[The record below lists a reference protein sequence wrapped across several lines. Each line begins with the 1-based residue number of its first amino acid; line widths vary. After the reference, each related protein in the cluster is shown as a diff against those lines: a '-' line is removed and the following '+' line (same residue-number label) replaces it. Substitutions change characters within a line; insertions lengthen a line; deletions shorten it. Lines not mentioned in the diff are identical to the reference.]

1 MLLTLWCKEGVGQ
14 TFDAYPGATK
24 VIHKYQKYDNLVC
37 DLTGEMDD
45 ILAELGY
52 TQPSDMDNNGGYI
65 RWSVI
70 NADGVNANN
79 LETNIYNS
87 YFPNKILLLYG
98 RSNQNWWASHISS
111 MNSNAYYWY
120 TGRETGESGISASTV
135 FVNYGSYFFNVS
147 LSLYGG
153 ETMQSTFPGYS
164 VSCYIANEPF
174 NTSTNAEPQIDI
186 QYVFHFNETG
196 ASPVDPFENTS
207 SISETKKQSE
217 NIYEALSPTSASI
230 TLNDATAPYYIR
242 WYFADASGKA
252 VANPGFNL
260 TNGSYTYTSQGNSI
274 YYGGTT
280 TDTNAELL
288 KMTVTPQNGK
298 SWSDLT
304 SYKLV
309 ALLSNEVGTTGT
321 DGTLTQEP
329 LIATKYEISFDYVT
343 FASAL
348 PSNQHTLD
356 IEVTEANA
364 QTATISL
371 SEQWKQIKSD
381 LGAETVSYM
390 KYYWLD
396 EKTGSLTGSVSFS
409 EHPLAGMHWL
419 KPVDTSFS
427 TDMLNFTA
435 SVTSG
440 VITDYKLV
448 ILLSD
453 EAAAYDENSTWVK
466 EPTLQSMYT
475 VGFYAPRTEFD
486 GSLVS
491 GGISE
496 KVEVTYEYGA
506 TKVQVG
512 DANDATDTYS
522 LVYDWGQNTNSIQ
535 SLFNYITQSGSG
547 WSTNVYYPNYRRA
560 YVRYKSSQ
568 ELLANQS
575 DWLTWTPYY
584 LNDDT
589 QFNYNALF
597 YNEKGE
603 FWTKSYAQYRQGDDG
618 NNWEWAWFNGAPS
631 KSLLAVT
638 VNLPEGTDLT
648 FEDIEVVVILAK
660 KDAEREIHSSD
671 VHTVELGPDGYE
683 VEYIYS
689 FKEGNAPFEN
699 VPEGI
704 TDYPGSKS
712 INWLTTQPMAISLA
726 DYCTADGGQPAITYV
741 RYLLTDKSGNEVPW
755 NNAGVT
761 LTAPDGHTFTAQ
773 GNSQYIY
780 QATATSDLLTVYLQ
794 ATTLANLQNYNLKA
808 YVSAQTADIA
818 TTQREPQIEA
828 VYTVSFDAVT
838 FENTVSATEYKT
850 IDIYEEQSYTTISV
864 DLGGTAPTYVRW
876 YWSWDGS
883 NNVPQ
888 TDWTFYNTTVTFSD
902 YNGTMYHYAGTTPNE
917 ELNKLTITP
926 PVGTDAKDLPLTN
939 LKLVALVSTK
949 TVDDGAQTT
958 AVDEQTVL
966 VKEPIIDKKYIISFA
981 SVPFEKSNSIYNATK
996 KEDVIYVTDE
1006 QKNGNVSVTVEL
1018 DENLPTILSMFYK
1031 NNATDLDAGFYLRWY
1046 IVDGSG
1052 NRVTDLTGWSLSSAN
1067 NGINY
1072 TVNNYGHY
1080 WYSALNT
1087 SIKVS
1092 ENQNLMNLVVKSPSG
1107 TDLTSY
1113 KAVCVMSANL
1123 NDATVIEG
1131 NLVSEPTWTLQ
1142 YTYSFASLTFEG
1154 STTGAQ
1160 SLSETIRLADDAMS
1174 SVTLSLPLSSV
1185 QDHMDNEAS
1194 SFYIRYYLTDKTG
1207 NRVDL
1212 PTGVTITPKDITLT
1226 SSDYGH
1232 YWYSSTG
1239 IGSITDLGVTVADGN
1254 GAVDLRNYNVVAVMS
1269 SNAPLQVETDGTV
1282 TYEPREME
1290 VVYTYELKKPV
1301 DNSFDGA
1308 CIGVTKKLIKT
1319 ITEGQTKITLTD
1331 LRDDWANNTDNIK
1344 SLFNNGNPLYRHVY
1358 VRNKKTGDILLN
1370 QSEWIIDWSGDYS
1383 EIQSS
1388 MVFVSDEFGSFWT
1401 RNYLDANNLGWA
1413 SFDSYVC
1420 KVSIT
1425 VPTGFS
1431 LIDHEVVMILS
1442 SKSEREYDYTSNPKT
1457 LTKGPEEH
1465 EVEYI
1470 FRFTDGVDRFSGSA
1484 ATDAIEKSFRRELE
1498 EDENG
1503 VYDKTAQLNLSD
1515 DMSDEYRAKLTEG
1528 GTVYLRWY
1536 VTDKNGN
1543 MLSPDASP
1551 VSLTLHESD
1560 KFHQTE
1566 YGYIWYS
1573 GYDGE
1578 GTFSTDLLSVTATA
1592 SASVNLYDYNVVC
1605 VMTTDVSDATMEDE
1619 EFTKESSW
1627 EARYTYVFTRA
1638 FAGKLADGAKTIYKT
1653 LVVSDGETSVNV
1665 PLSRRIG
1672 EIRSFF
1678 GMKSYDELNQNFHIR
1693 WVLLDNDDNEVYI
1706 QNKLTNS
1713 NYYENDYGIYWN
1725 TKANK
1730 NSASL
1735 ADYNLSALLDVT
1747 YTLSANT
1754 NWDDYKLVI
1763 YMTDDNEETDGVRTE
1778 TYTENN
1784 NNKVRLVHE
1793 PNHLELRY
1801 IIDFKTVSEVQSRF
1815 VHYKGYTNSD
1825 FTSVEGS
1832 TTTNNVVFNAQTGE
1846 YESVNKDIRQQTH
1859 EWTYEIYVEPGAKE
1873 FLKLPFVDG
1882 DGLEPQGYFRWY
1894 NWLTDMNSPYVEGRS
1909 STLKSCYG
1917 TDEINRGLF
1926 ATCLSSGASNTLVG
1940 VTFTA
1945 PSGNDWNEIII
1956 ACDVSKYVDGMD
1968 LSKTYWVHEPT
1979 ISYRYKYI
1987 IRPAR
1992 MIADAIKEGVNDPN
2006 DNLLENHGDVTIGIS
2021 DAKSATSL
2029 RLNLSN
2035 VGYYYY
2041 YPYDKSK
2048 EEVGKS
2054 PWGDSYVQ
2062 ATKIFWRVYDSSGRY
2077 YKDFDSYKE
2086 LFFVLSQDN
2095 INTVYNDKS
2104 APDVQSKQKEIEFN
2118 IGEKFYVIAYASNGD
2133 KTKTCPVARF
2143 NCQFSGNYP
2152 ILAEAL
2158 TTSLSYDMRTNKYL
2172 DEHYSRVGVISFDI
2186 EQGSTLLSPTN
2197 QIDNANPMP
2206 FKWNRSHYG
2215 YCYPELYN
2223 EQYGNA
2229 IGVWAG
2235 LGPLHGDYR
2244 LVKVA
2249 NVTSALDITSSYNEK
2264 WHQLSPLYD
2273 LTYEYSNHKE
2283 NGYFLYVD
2291 ASEESRPIANVAFEG
2306 EMCVGSTLVL
2316 SAMVADMT
2324 DKSIQPQLIFKLYGI
2339 KTDVNG
2345 NETERSLIHSF
2356 ATCHFPTVRASSRN
2370 VWYQVYAKV
2379 TLQQNSKV
2387 EQYQQFVVSI
2397 DNYCDG
2403 TLGADYA
2410 IDDIRIY
2417 TQNSKV
2423 EVKQDAVL
2431 CGNDKLSVKLMMKHE
2446 TLLAMM
2452 PSVNPSDYPMPVYYR
2467 FCEEDGTPVKG
2478 DDFYGAGLNEYG
2490 QVDFR
2495 YYFYDPSSSISEETA
2510 VGTEEKTEELAHHYQ
2525 KTADGARYF
2534 MLSKVVDFSSD
2545 PIEYQT
2551 YALEPGKKYYVSV
2564 AVPEVK
2570 TDENGKKYYVLDEHS
2585 WGAPTDVCS
2594 MYSNPFEPM
2603 MQSMK
2608 LLFGGTS
2615 IDRISVTCGTHETG
2629 VDFELTGALQIPD
2642 EETGQM
2648 VSIENPASC
2657 RFDWIVEE
2665 KTNEYVSVMTPAFK
2679 VAWNAFRY
2687 RKGETL
2693 DDTPIS
2699 GEIPESE
2706 VNETFTEE
2714 HRTLLNQVI
2723 SAKKLHLLANAKLK
2737 GYSYEVG
2744 KTYIITALPL
2754 DNIVKQTVNGV
2765 EKPYTVCPEPME
2777 VTVEARL
2784 DGPELDFGFEAVN
2797 YESIG
2802 MLYGAEGLRVG
2813 LDYLENMQEKQIP
2826 LHIPINSY
2834 KIGGLVQT
2842 DYDVFLD
2849 ELGMIVI
2856 DSNDPTWSGYLD
2868 GAHRIAY
2875 EKDEKHQ
2882 IDETTKSME
2891 VYFHPKFHIM
2901 DLTPGKIPS
2910 VSREGDDIKFHEGY
2924 WYMVKV
2930 KYVKEESELVNSYG
2944 NRCYGESYLTIKVVP
2959 KYMTWGEGLPNNSN
2973 WLNDANWRRSSKEE
2987 LYKVKVNTDGY
2998 PVYGDTNE
3006 SDEVLHQLSNKQ
3018 GFVPMK
3024 FTKVTI
3030 LSDMPSPYPF
3040 LNNLVPNVHT
3050 GIIDK
3055 QYMYNGDNSAPTE
3068 NIEYDMMVKI
3078 TPEICPYKV
3087 GTTDLVY
3094 ECEHFYGNI
3103 CEQIYFKPRAQLRYQ
3118 HYLDYEKAWVE
3129 MELSA
3134 NKWMMLT
3141 SPFEQLYAGDFY
3153 VPAVEE
3159 GGTYPYG
3166 RQETEAFQD
3175 INFGDKS
3182 GESALYSRNGFPI
3195 YQRSWDKTNSMVVTA
3210 EDDALRDDYD
3220 AFIDYEWTEQITSEA
3235 EDAEGNITTTTQTVM
3250 KDVDVVATQWSHVY
3264 NDMEKLY
3271 EPGRGFSVR
3280 LHHTDRQEVDGT
3292 DTDGNTIYK
3301 DKKALL
3307 RFPKADTQYHYYDH
3321 ADKEGHDVTVDKS
3334 KHHRLAADGVATGM
3348 VQITPIKNA
3357 NGDNPYYMV
3366 GNPYMA
3372 SVRMELFFNANP
3384 HLVKTYWVVSNG
3396 AALSATE
3403 ATGLGIIGPM
3413 QSFFVKTEDG
3423 QPVTNVLFS
3432 PAMTVSHLVSGA
3444 AEASETDDAETISF
3458 TTRAT
3463 ANVPMAQTRVVLSAE
3478 ADNGF
3483 VDEED
3488 VETLLDSNLEDVPM
3502 VYTVAGTQAAMV
3514 NRLNDVTLLPLGLFG
3529 AEGETVDVQVHG
3541 VDRFSQTLYFYDA
3554 STGKQTALEEGT
3566 ALSLEAN
3573 VHGRYF
3579 LTTRALEDDA
3589 VTDDTDWQVRA
3600 YSLQRGELIV
3610 AAMPQDYLRQ
3620 VRIYGVNGHQVVNDA
3635 AVQSHVATYALPS
3648 GIYVAEV
3655 VTERLSRPQVVK
3667 VVVR

>member
-14 TFDAYPGATK
+14 TFDYSNVQDIHVYPSSADEYNVSYTRLPAYSNNN
-24 VIHKYQKYDNLVC
+24 IISC
-37 DLTGEMDD
+37 
-45 ILAELGY
+45 LGDFS
-52 TQPSDMDNNGGYI
+52 TFYI
-65 RWSVI
+65 RWYA
-70 NADGVNANN
+70 ADDNFNVTSWVSLGFDAQYNIWPFTKLADNSYVFYYPGTDLYGDAANLGNGSSNDPLVKYLLNIHVTSSSGVLNTFSDVVVCEVSDEA
-79 LETNIYNS
+79 YNS
-87 YFPNKILLLYG
+87 
-98 RSNQNWWASHISS
+98 S
-111 MNSNAYYWY
+111 
-120 TGRETGESGISASTV
+120 
-135 FVNYGSYFFNVS
+135 
-147 LSLYGG
+147 
-153 ETMQSTFPGYS
+153 
-164 VSCYIANEPF
+164 
-174 NTSTNAEPQIDI
+174 
-186 QYVFHFNETG
+186 
-196 ASPVDPFENTS
+196 
-207 SISETKKQSE
+207 SE
-217 NIYEALSPTSASI
+217 NRVKIRVIYHFQEKKVEDNFSNVPSDISPIEKEVTLYEALSPTSASI
-230 TLNDATAPYYIR
+230 TLNDATAPSYIR
-242 WYFADASGKA
+242 LYFADASGNA

-280 TDTNAELL
+280 TDTDGGLL
-288 KMTVTPQNGK
+288 NMTVTPQNGK

-309 ALLSNEVGTTGT
+309 ALLSNAEGTVT

-348 PSNQHTLD
+348 PSNQRTLN
-356 IEVTEANA
+356 IEVTEADA

-371 SEQWKQIKSD
+371 SEQWEQIKSD

-419 KPVDTSFS
+419 KPADTSFS
-427 TDMLNFTA
+427 TDMLNFTV

-486 GSLVS
+486 GSLVN

-535 SLFNYITQSGSG
+535 SLFNYIIQSGSG

-618 NNWEWAWFNGAPS
+618 NNWEWAWFNGTPS

-712 INWLTTQPMAISLA
+712 INWLTTKPMAISLA

-780 QATATSDLLTVYLQ
+780 QATATSDLLTVNLQ

-850 IDIYEEQSYTTISV
+850 INIYDELTYANIPV
-864 DLGGTAPTYVRW
+864 DLGGEVPTYVRW

-883 NNVPQ
+883 NNVAQ
-888 TDWTFYNTTVTFSD
+888 TDWKFDNTDVTFSE
-902 YNGTMYHYAGTTPNE
+902 YNGTKYFYAGATPNAD
-917 ELNKLTITP
+917 LNQLTITP
-926 PVGTDAKDLPLTN
+926 PAGTAAKTLPSTN

-958 AVDEQTVL
+958 TVDEQTVL
-966 VKEPIIDKKYIISFA
+966 VKEPLIDKKYIISFA
-981 SVPFEKSNSIYNATK
+981 SVPFEKSNSIHNATK
-996 KEDVIYVTDE
+996 KEDIIYVTDE
-1006 QKNGNVSVTVEL
+1006 QKNGNASVSVEL
-1018 DENLPTILSMFYK
+1018 ADNLPTILSTFSK
-1031 NNATDLDAGFYLRWY
+1031 SNATDLDAGFYLRWH

-1067 NGINY
+1067 GGVTY
-1072 TVNNYGHY
+1072 TVNDYGHY

-1154 STTGAQ
+1154 NTTGAQ
-1160 SLSETIRLADDAMS
+1160 SLSETIRLEDDAMS

-1185 QDHMDNEAS
+1185 QDYMANEAS
-1194 SFYIRYYLTDKTG
+1194 SFYIRYYLTDKSG
-1207 NRVDL
+1207 NRIAL
-1212 PTGVTITPKDITLT
+1212 PDGVTITPTDNNITLT
-1226 SSDYGH
+1226 SNDYGH
-1232 YWYSSTG
+1232 YWCSSTG
-1239 IGSITDLGVTVADGN
+1239 IGSITDLKVTVADAN
-1254 GAVDLRNYNVVAVMS
+1254 ATVDLRNYNVVAVMS
-1269 SNAPLQVETDGTV
+1269 SKEPLEAIEGVV

-1308 CIGVTKKLIKT
+1308 CMGVTKKLIKT

-1331 LRDDWANNTDNIK
+1331 LRDDWANNIDNIK
-1344 SLFNNGNPLYRHVY
+1344 SLFSNGNPLYRRVY
-1358 VRNKKTGDILLN
+1358 VRNKKTGDILPN
-1370 QSEWIIDWSGDYS
+1370 QSEWIIDWSGDYN
-1383 EIQSS
+1383 ETQSS
-1388 MVFVSDEFGSFWT
+1388 MAFVSDEFGSFWT
-1401 RNYLDANNLGWA
+1401 RKYLDANNFGWA
-1413 SFDSYVC
+1413 NFDSYVC
-1420 KVSIT
+1420 KVSIN
-1425 VPTGFS
+1425 VPSGFS

-1442 SKSEREYDYTSNPKT
+1442 SKSEQEFDYTSTPKT
-1457 LTKGPEEH
+1457 ITKGPEEH

-1470 FRFTDGVDRFSGSA
+1470 FRFTDGVDRFSGTA
-1484 ATDAIEKSFRRELE
+1484 ATDAIDKSFRRELE

-1503 VYDKTAQLNLSD
+1503 VYDKTAQLKLSD
-1515 DMSDEYRAKLTEG
+1515 DMSAEYKAKLTEG
-1528 GTVYLRWY
+1528 ETVYLRWY
-1536 VTDKNGN
+1536 VTDKSGN
-1543 MLSPDASP
+1543 ILSPDASP
-1551 VSLTLHESD
+1551 VSLTLPESD
-1560 KFHQTE
+1560 KLHQTE

-1573 GYDGE
+1573 GYDGD
-1578 GTFSTDLLSVTATA
+1578 GTFSTDLLNVTATA

-1605 VMTTDVSDATMEDE
+1605 VMTTDVSDAIMEDK
-1619 EFTKESSW
+1619 EFIKESSW

-1653 LVVSDGETSVNV
+1653 LVVADDATSVNV

-1784 NNKVRLVHE
+1784 NNKVCLVHE

-1832 TTTNNVVFNAQTGE
+1832 TTTDNVVFDAQTGE

-1859 EWTYEIYVEPGAKE
+1859 EWTYEIYVEPGATKN
-1873 FLKLPFVDG
+1873 LILPILNG
-1882 DGLEPQGYFRWY
+1882 NSMEPQAYYRWY
-1894 NWLTDMNSPYVEGRS
+1894 DWNTDQYQANISGKS
-1909 STLKSCYG
+1909 GTLLAPIY
-1917 TDEINRGLF
+1917 TAENRGLF
-1926 ATCLSSGASNTLVG
+1926 GICLGLSISSTTGTAPTNDNVG
-1940 VTFTA
+1940 VVFTA
-1945 PSGNDWNEIII
+1945 PSAEWNEPIVI
-1956 ACDVSKYVDGMD
+1956 ACDISKYGDGMD
-1968 LSKTYWVHEPT
+1968 LSETYLVHEPT
-1979 ISYRYKYI
+1979 LSYRYKYI

-1992 MIADAIKEGVNDPN
+1992 MIADAIKEGVDDPN

-2021 DAKSATSL
+2021 GKGSTASL
-2029 RLNLSN
+2029 RLNLSSVDN
-2035 VGYYYY
+2035 YYF
-2041 YPYDKSK
+2041 YPYTLGLDEDGNRIESWSDQI
-2048 EEVGKS
+2048 E
-2054 PWGDSYVQ
+2054 Q
-2062 ATKIFWRVYDSSGRY
+2062 ATNVFWRVYDASELY
-2077 YKDFDSYKE
+2077 YRDMGSNVVSKNG
-2086 LFFVLSQDN
+2086 LFFTLSQDN
-2095 INTVYNDKS
+2095 INGTYNYKY
-2104 APDVQSKQKEIEFN
+2104 APNTYSKQKYMTFET
-2118 IGEKFYVIAYASNGD
+2118 GENFYVFAYASDGTNS
-2133 KTKTCPVARF
+2133 CPIARF
-2143 NCQFSGNYP
+2143 NCRFSENYP
-2152 ILAEAL
+2152 IAADEVVAKAE
-2158 TTSLSYDMRTNKYL
+2158 YRTRTINYL
-2172 DEHYSRVGVISFDI
+2172 DQHYSRVGLISFDV
-2186 EQGSTLLSPTN
+2186 EEGGTLSLPTFPL
-2197 QIDNANPMP
+2197 DNLNPMP

-2215 YCYPELYN
+2215 YCYPDLYP
-2223 EQYGNA
+2223 YLVGNA
-2229 IGVWAG
+2229 QRYYG
-2235 LGPLHGDYR
+2235 LSPIHGDYT
-2244 LVKVA
+2244 LIKSM
-2249 NVTSALDITSSYNEK
+2249 NLDDVSENGSGDGYLKYWWKGDKT
-2264 WHQLSPLYD
+2264 LRD
-2273 LTYEYSNHKE
+2273 LTYRYSAGAQ
-2283 NGYFLYVD
+2283 NGYFIYVD

-2324 DKSIQPQLIFKLYGI
+2324 SGSEKPQLIFKLYGI
-2339 KTDVNG
+2339 KTDVDG
-2345 NETERSLIHSF
+2345 NETERKLVHSF
-2356 ATCHFPTVRASSRN
+2356 ATCNFSTVGAN
-2370 VWYQVYAKV
+2370 THGTWYQVYAKV
-2379 TLQQNSKV
+2379 TLQNNSGAD
-2387 EQYQQFVVSI
+2387 QYKQFIVSI
-2397 DNYCDG
+2397 DNYCSNTD
-2403 TLGADYA
+2403 GADYA

-2423 EVKQDAVL
+2423 EVKQNSVL
-2431 CGNDKLSVKLMMKHE
+2431 CADEAEYTEADIMIKHE

-2452 PSVNPSDYPMPVYYR
+2452 PSVNASDYPLPVYYR
-2467 FCEEDGTPVKG
+2467 ICDENGNPLTGK
-2478 DDFYGAGLNEYG
+2478 DFYGAGMDKYG
-2490 QVDFR
+2490 EVDFR
-2495 YYFYDPSSSISEETA
+2495 YYFYDPQSSNADEKDMGTQTA
-2510 VGTEEKTEELAHHYQ
+2510 EWLAQHYQ
-2525 KTADGARYF
+2525 KDVNGNRYF
-2534 MLSKVVDFSSD
+2534 VLNEK
-2545 PIEYQT
+2545 EQT
-2551 YALEPGKKYYVSV
+2551 FKLEAGKKYYISL
-2564 AVPEVK
+2564 ALPTK
-2570 TDENGKKYYVLDEHS
+2570 TTDGKDYEPDEYTWGK
-2585 WGAPTDVCS
+2585 PTDVCS
-2594 MYSNPFEPM
+2594 MYSDPFQPLV
-2603 MQSMK
+2603 QSLK
-2608 LLFGGTS
+2608 LTVGTNGINRINVDCHKTKTDNNFAIAGILQVPDPVTGELVN
-2615 IDRISVTCGTHETG
+2615 IDDPKACH
-2629 VDFELTGALQIPD
+2629 
-2642 EETGQM
+2642 
-2648 VSIENPASC
+2648 
-2657 RFDWIVEE
+2657 FDWIVEVKGE
-2665 KTNEYVSVMTPAFK
+2665 ESEAEEIKDAL
-2679 VAWNAFRY
+2679 AAFRNQY
-2687 RKGETL
+2687 GKQS
-2693 DDTPIS
+2693 DDI
-2699 GEIPESE
+2699 
-2706 VNETFTEE
+2706 
-2714 HRTLLNQVI
+2714 
-2723 SAKKLHLLANAKLK
+2723 
-2737 GYSYEVG
+2737 
-2744 KTYIITALPL
+2744 TYYTALPTEAPGEDVTEGFTKAHYETL
-2754 DNIVKQTVNGV
+2754 QKAIADGRLYISASTDLVGPIYHVGNTYVITAIPLESKVTQSNGTT
-2765 EKPYTVCPEPME
+2765 YDVCPEPME

-2784 DGPELDFGFEAVN
+2784 NGPELNLGFEGIRYADA
-2797 YESIG
+2797 G
-2802 MLYGAEGLRVG
+2802 LTYGADGLRVG
-2813 LDYLENMQEKQIP
+2813 QKQLQDMQSGKP
-2826 LHIPINSY
+2826 LHLPINAY
-2834 KIGGLVQT
+2834 KQLEKNSETGVEEYVEYT
-2842 DYDVFLD
+2842 TYDLTLD
-2849 ELGMIVI
+2849 DFDVIVW
-2856 DSNDPTWSGYLD
+2856 DSNDPTWTPYLCKDIDLYNTD
-2868 GAHRIAY
+2868 GKPIYTLGKEAV
-2875 EKDEKHQ
+2875 KHITNENRSVELQ
-2882 IDETTKSME
+2882 LHQNYHKMMLTTKQVTDPE
-2891 VYFHPKFHIM
+2891 DGITQNEIYV
-2901 DLTPGKIPS
+2901 
-2910 VSREGDDIKFHEGY
+2910 VSEDNSGIEIKYHEGY
-2924 WYMVKV
+2924 WYKV
-2930 KYVKEESELVNSYG
+2930 KFRYSLTSDLVDPNLK

-2959 KYMTWGEGLPNNSN
+2959 EYATWGEGLPNNSN
-2973 WLNDANWRRSSKEE
+2973 WLNDDNWRRSSKAE
-2987 LYKVKVNTDGY
+2987 LYKTVVNSDNY
-2998 PVYGDTNE
+2998 PVY
-3006 SDEVLHQLSNKQ
+3006 DETTGLSNEK
-3018 GFVPMK
+3018 GYVPMS

-3030 LSDMPSPYPF
+3030 LNDMQTPYPY
-3040 LNNLVPNVHT
+3040 LSELKRNVHT
-3050 GIIDK
+3050 NLITEETLT
-3055 QYMYNGDNSAPTE
+3055 NGDLSAATV
-3068 NIEYDMMVKI
+3068 NIQYDMMVGAEP
-3078 TPEICPYKV
+3078 TTCPYNKEK
-3087 GTTDLVY
+3087 TNVY

-3159 GGTYPYG
+3159 GGAYPYG

-3271 EPGRGFSVR
+3271 EPGRGFSIR
-3280 LHHTDRQEVDGT
+3280 LHHTDRQEENGT
-3292 DTDGNTIYK
+3292 

-3307 RFPKADTQYHYYDH
+3307 RFPKADTQYRYYDH
-3321 ADKEGHDVTVDKS
+3321 ADKEGHDVTIDKN

-3348 VQITPIKNA
+3348 VQITPIENA

-3372 SVRMELFFNANP
+3372 SVKMELFFNANP

-3396 AALSATE
+3396 AALSGTE

-3458 TTRAT
+3458 TTRVT

-3488 VETLLDSNLEDVPM
+3488 VEILLDSNLEDVPM

-3514 NRLNDVTLLPLGLFG
+3514 NCLNDVTLLPLGLFG

-3554 STGKQTALEEGT
+3554 STRKQTALEEGT

-3589 VTDDTDWQVRA
+3589 VADDTDWQVRA

-3610 AAMPQDYLRQ
+3610 AAMPQDNLRQ

-3635 AVQSHVATYALPS
+3635 AAQSHVATYALPS

>member
-1 MLLTLWCKEGVGQ
+1 MLLCLCAKGAMGQWAQTYPEATQLVTLWNPE
-14 TFDAYPGATK
+14 TK
-24 VIHKYQKYDNLVC
+24 TTSVSIKSKLQEKFNRTDWS
-37 DLTGEMDD
+37 T
-45 ILAELGY
+45 
-52 TQPSDMDNNGGYI
+52 NGGNFYV
-65 RWSVI
+65 RWFVRKKGDSSNTSLTNWAIQTGNTEYSSINQDGYVI
-70 NADGVNANN
+70 W
-79 LETNIYNS
+79 T
-87 YFPNKILLLYG
+87 
-98 RSNQNWWASHISS
+98 
-111 MNSNAYYWY
+111 
-120 TGRETGESGISASTV
+120 ST
-135 FVNYGSYFFNVS
+135 FFNW
-147 LSLYGG
+147 
-153 ETMQSTFPGYS
+153 MQDFS
-164 VSCYIANEPF
+164 
-174 NTSTNAEPQIDI
+174 
-186 QYVFHFNETG
+186 
-196 ASPVDPFENTS
+196 
-207 SISETKKQSE
+207 
-217 NIYEALSPTSASI
+217 
-230 TLNDATAPYYIR
+230 
-242 WYFADASGKA
+242 FAC
-252 VANPGFNL
+252 N
-260 TNGSYTYTSQGNSI
+260 
-274 YYGGTT
+274 
-280 TDTNAELL
+280 
-288 KMTVTPQNGK
+288 
-298 SWSDLT
+298 
-304 SYKLV
+304 
-309 ALLSNEVGTTGT
+309 
-321 DGTLTQEP
+321 
-329 LIATKYEISFDYVT
+329 
-343 FASAL
+343 
-348 PSNQHTLD
+348 
-356 IEVTEANA
+356 
-364 QTATISL
+364 ATISCSDEL
-371 SEQWKQIKSD
+371 VDVSEIELCAIIKNNYNDLVIDWNSKQITSEGTIGAFYVFDFKTVNE
-381 LGAETVSYM
+381 LG
-390 KYYWLD
+390 
-396 EKTGSLTGSVSFS
+396 F
-409 EHPLAGMHWL
+409 
-419 KPVDTSFS
+419 
-427 TDMLNFTA
+427 
-435 SVTSG
+435 
-440 VITDYKLV
+440 
-448 ILLSD
+448 
-453 EAAAYDENSTWVK
+453 
-466 EPTLQSMYT
+466 T
-475 VGFYAPRTEFD
+475 VGDE
-486 GSLVS
+486 SNVVS
-491 GGISE
+491 
-496 KVEVTYEYGA
+496 
-506 TKVQVG
+506 
-512 DANDATDTYS
+512 
-522 LVYDWGQNTNSIQ
+522 NTI
-535 SLFNYITQSGSG
+535 I
-547 WSTNVYYPNYRRA
+547 
-560 YVRYKSSQ
+560 K
-568 ELLANQS
+568 LA
-575 DWLTWTPYY
+575 
-584 LNDDT
+584 
-589 QFNYNALF
+589 
-597 YNEKGE
+597 
-603 FWTKSYAQYRQGDDG
+603 
-618 NNWEWAWFNGAPS
+618 
-631 KSLLAVT
+631 
-638 VNLPEGTDLT
+638 
-648 FEDIEVVVILAK
+648 
-660 KDAEREIHSSD
+660 
-671 VHTVELGPDGYE
+671 
-683 VEYIYS
+683 
-689 FKEGNAPFEN
+689 
-699 VPEGI
+699 
-704 TDYPGSKS
+704 
-712 INWLTTQPMAISLA
+712 
-726 DYCTADGGQPAITYV
+726 
-741 RYLLTDKSGNEVPW
+741 SGNEESF
-755 NNAGVT
+755 T
-761 LTAPDGHTFTAQ
+761 LNLYDGDVA
-773 GNSQYIY
+773 I
-780 QATATSDLLTVYLQ
+780 
-794 ATTLANLQNYNLKA
+794 
-808 YVSAQTADIA
+808 ADIA
-818 TTQREPQIEA
+818 TA
-828 VYTVSFDAVT
+828 MNDVSYLSKFYTRWYLEDQSGNIVSDMSSLT
-838 FENTVSATEYKT
+838 CTEGY
-850 IDIYEEQSYTTISV
+850 DYTTQSFGLIWNSSTSTKSLKDQWGNTKDAPSILKANYLYNPENKYKV
-864 DLGGTAPTYVRW
+864 VCLMTNDLTGMETAGNYVIKEPAFKLK
-876 YWSWDGS
+876 YIFDFKTQAELESMDYIVSTS
-883 NNVPQ
+883 NPKYEYSETIEVNE
-888 TDWTFYNTTVTFSD
+888 TDNMVEIPLLILYNT
-902 YNGTMYHYAGTTPNE
+902 
-917 ELNKLTITP
+917 
-926 PVGTDAKDLPLTN
+926 
-939 LKLVALVSTK
+939 LK
-949 TVDDGAQTT
+949 G
-958 AVDEQTVL
+958 
-966 VKEPIIDKKYIISFA
+966 
-981 SVPFEKSNSIYNATK
+981 SVFGWG
-996 KEDVIYVTDE
+996 D
-1006 QKNGNVSVTVEL
+1006 
-1018 DENLPTILSMFYK
+1018 
-1031 NNATDLDAGFYLRWY
+1031 NNFYLRWY
-1046 IVDGSG
+1046 IVDAKG
-1052 NRVTDLTGWSLSSAN
+1052 NTIKEITDTETGNLTGLITGIHVDKGVDGVIWTSTSANSSYDENHLNINYTKGTEAFWSDFKVECVMTNDLTGMKQ
-1067 NGINY
+1067 I
-1072 TVNNYGHY
+1072 
-1080 WYSALNT
+1080 
-1087 SIKVS
+1087 
-1092 ENQNLMNLVVKSPSG
+1092 
-1107 TDLTSY
+1107 
-1113 KAVCVMSANL
+1113 
-1123 NDATVIEG
+1123 G
-1131 NLVSEPTWTLQ
+1131 NILLSEPTEIVARV
-1142 YTYSFASLTFEG
+1142 TYSFTDGVDHFLGTLKDGVNSEEYLEPLNSGT
-1154 STTGAQ
+1154 SSYT
-1160 SLSETIRLADDAMS
+1160 LSNAALNRLQTVFGDNTPKYLRWYLVDVDGNKLEES
-1174 SVTLSLPLSSV
+1174 SEWITYPTNYVAGQQLFHGFYWYGESYNKDLLDVTLSVPSDKNIFNYKLVCVASYDAVASENIKDGEVRTEPNWDVQYTIGFEELFRGDASSATEKEYVMKLRQSQFNKYDEFVIVCDKNENKVAIQDNTGQELYSIEETVWKELNDISFDDANTPFYIRWFLRDKLTKEETYIAGVLADCSENTFVDGRQKGLYWSNQLYESEEKANALKIKVVTGKTLDITAYELVVHISNLEIPDNYIDETNHVLMHEPDNIQLEYVVKFETTFLSTDSEYSIKNRYLLYNPETRKAIVDFYADEYANMVTFFGKTTEAFPSNYYLRWSIENENGNLLPLSESIFV
-1185 QDHMDNEAS
+1185 PSQNNNYVLSGSAYYRSSFWASSYTDFYNGSMKMTITLPDGLDYNKHKVLLILTDDLTGAEKIWNEYNNAVVALDNEPTDIKLKYVYHLVTAEDIAQMEFAPTTTASRTYNELVRIAS
-1194 SFYIRYYLTDKTG
+1194 SSEPAYTIPLYTLYTNTIQKEVFGGAVPANAYLRWYIADAKGNPIEELTTTETG
-1207 NRVDL
+1207 GL
-1212 PTGVTITPKDITLT
+1212 A
-1226 SSDYGH
+1226 
-1232 YWYSSTG
+1232 STG
-1239 IGSITDLGVTVADGN
+1239 QFAHTSIGADGLIWMSKSATYEYDVNHLNIKYTKGTDAYWGQYKVICLITDELEGMQYVNGTYLADP
-1254 GAVDLRNYNVVAVMS
+1254 A
-1269 SNAPLQVETDGTV
+1269 T
-1282 TYEPREME
+1282 
-1290 VVYTYELKKPV
+1290 
-1301 DNSFDGA
+1301 
-1308 CIGVTKKLIKT
+1308 IKAKV
-1319 ITEGQTKITLTD
+1319 I
-1331 LRDDWANNTDNIK
+1331 
-1344 SLFNNGNPLYRHVY
+1344 
-1358 VRNKKTGDILLN
+1358 
-1370 QSEWIIDWSGDYS
+1370 YS
-1383 EIQSS
+1383 
-1388 MVFVSDEFGSFWT
+1388 
-1401 RNYLDANNLGWA
+1401 
-1413 SFDSYVC
+1413 
-1420 KVSIT
+1420 
-1425 VPTGFS
+1425 
-1431 LIDHEVVMILS
+1431 
-1442 SKSEREYDYTSNPKT
+1442 
-1457 LTKGPEEH
+1457 
-1465 EVEYI
+1465 
-1470 FRFTDGVDRFSGSA
+1470 FTDGVDRFSGTA
-1484 ATDAIEKSFRRELE
+1484 ATDAIDKSFRRELE

-1503 VYDKTAQLNLSD
+1503 AYGKTEQLNLSN
-1515 DMSDEYRAKLTEG
+1515 DMSAEYKEKLTEA
-1528 GTVYLRWY
+1528 GTAYLRWY

-1551 VSLTLHESD
+1551 VSLTLPESD
-1560 KFHQTE
+1560 KLHQTE

-1653 LVVSDGETSVNV
+1653 LVVSDGATSVNV

-1859 EWTYEIYVEPGAKE
+1859 EWTYEIYVKPGAKE
-1873 FLKLPFVDG
+1873 ILKLPFVDG

-2133 KTKTCPVARF
+2133 KTETCPVARF

-2324 DKSIQPQLIFKLYGI
+2324 DKDIQPQLIFKLYGI

-2345 NETERSLIHSF
+2345 NEVERSLIHSF

-2452 PSVNPSDYPMPVYYR
+2452 PFVNPSDDPMPVYYR

-2545 PIEYQT
+2545 PIKYQT

-2687 RKGETL
+2687 RNGETL
-2693 DDTPIS
+2693 DYTPIS
-2699 GEIPESE
+2699 GEIQESE

-2765 EKPYTVCPEPME
+2765 EKSYTVCPEPME

-2813 LDYLENMQEKQIP
+2813 LDYLENMQEEQIP

-2834 KIGGLVQT
+2834 KIGGTVQQ

-2901 DLTPGKIPS
+2901 DLTPEKTPS
-2910 VSREGDDIKFHEGY
+2910 VSRVGDDIKFHEGY

-2930 KYVKEESELVNSYG
+2930 KYVKEKSELENLYG

-3159 GGTYPYG
+3159 GGAYPYG

-3195 YQRSWDKTNSMVVTA
+3195 YQRSWDKTNSRVVTA

-3235 EDAEGNITTTTQTVM
+3235 EDAEGNTTTTTQTVM

-3271 EPGRGFSVR
+3271 EPGRGFSIR
-3280 LHHTDRQEVDGT
+3280 LHHTDRQEENGT
-3292 DTDGNTIYK
+3292 

-3307 RFPKADTQYHYYDH
+3307 RFPKADTEYHYYDH
-3321 ADKEGHDVTVDKS
+3321 ADEEGHDVTVDKS

-3348 VQITPIKNA
+3348 VQITPIENA

-3444 AEASETDDAETISF
+3444 AEASETDGAETISF

-3502 VYTVAGTQAAMV
+3502 VYTVAGTQAVMV

-3610 AAMPQDYLRQ
+3610 AAMPQDNLRQ

-3635 AVQSHVATYALPS
+3635 AAQSHVATYALPS

>member
-1 MLLTLWCKEGVGQ
+1 MK
-14 TFDAYPGATK
+14 
-24 VIHKYQKYDNLVC
+24 LVF
-37 DLTGEMDD
+37 
-45 ILAELGY
+45 A
-52 TQPSDMDNNGGYI
+52 Q
-65 RWSVI
+65 
-70 NADGVNANN
+70 
-79 LETNIYNS
+79 
-87 YFPNKILLLYG
+87 F
-98 RSNQNWWASHISS
+98 Q
-111 MNSNAYYWY
+111 
-120 TGRETGESGISASTV
+120 
-135 FVNYGSYFFNVS
+135 S
-147 LSLYGG
+147 LV
-153 ETMQSTFPGYS
+153 ETFPGYS

-174 NTSTNAEPQIDI
+174 NTSANTEPQIDI

-207 SISETKKQSE
+207 SISEIKEQSE

-230 TLNDATAPYYIR
+230 TLNGATAPSYIR

-260 TNGSYTYTSQGNSI
+260 TNGNYTYTSQGNSI

-280 TDTNAELL
+280 ADTNDDLL
-288 KMTVTPQNGK
+288 NMTVTPQNGK

-304 SYKLV
+304 PYKLV

-348 PSNQHTLD
+348 PSNQRTLN
-356 IEVTEANA
+356 IEVTEADA

-371 SEQWKQIKSD
+371 SEKWEEIKGD

-419 KPVDTSFS
+419 KPADTSFS

-761 LTAPDGHTFTAQ
+761 LTAPDGHSFTAQ

-780 QATATSDLLTVYLQ
+780 QATATSNFLTVNLQ

-850 IDIYEEQSYTTISV
+850 IDIYEEQSYTTIPI

-876 YWSWDGS
+876 YWSSDGS
-883 NNVPQ
+883 NNVAQ
-888 TDWTFYNTTVTFSD
+888 TDWTFNNTAVAYSE

-926 PVGTDAKDLPLTN
+926 PVGTDAKTLPSMG
-939 LKLVALVSTK
+939 LKLIALVSTK
-949 TVDDGAQTT
+949 TENDGAQT
-958 AVDEQTVL
+958 ENGEL
-966 VKEPIIDKKYIISFA
+966 IKEPLIDTKYIISF
-981 SVPFEKSNSIYNATK
+981 E
-996 KEDVIYVTDE
+996 
-1006 QKNGNVSVTVEL
+1006 TV
-1018 DENLPTILSMFYK
+1018 
-1031 NNATDLDAGFYLRWY
+1031 G
-1046 IVDGSG
+1046 
-1052 NRVTDLTGWSLSSAN
+1052 
-1067 NGINY
+1067 
-1072 TVNNYGHY
+1072 
-1080 WYSALNT
+1080 
-1087 SIKVS
+1087 
-1092 ENQNLMNLVVKSPSG
+1092 
-1107 TDLTSY
+1107 
-1113 KAVCVMSANL
+1113 
-1123 NDATVIEG
+1123 
-1131 NLVSEPTWTLQ
+1131 
-1142 YTYSFASLTFEG
+1142 FEG
-1154 STTGAQ
+1154 SVANAQ
-1160 SLSETIRLADDAMS
+1160 FRGETIPLEDDAMS

-1185 QDHMDNEAS
+1185 QGYMANEAS
-1194 SFYIRYYLTDKTG
+1194 SFYIRYYLTDKSG
-1207 NRVDL
+1207 NRVAL
-1212 PTGVTITPKDITLT
+1212 PVGVTITPTDNNITLT
-1226 SSDYGH
+1226 SNDYGH
-1232 YWYSSTG
+1232 YWYSSTD
-1239 IGSITDLGVTVADGN
+1239 IGSITDLGVTVADTKGT
-1254 GAVDLRNYNVVAVMS
+1254 VDLRAYNVVAVMS
-1269 SNAPLQVETDGTV
+1269 SNEPLEALEGVV

-1290 VVYTYELKKPV
+1290 VVYTYNIISATKDPFLTTDTQYEVRHRYILYDLTTRKATV
-1301 DNSFDGA
+1301 DFYTDEFS
-1308 CIGVTKKLIKT
+1308 GVCSYFNKT
-1319 ITEGQTKITLTD
+1319 INDFLGNYYLRWALEDDASNLMEIDNTVIVPSNSGTYANTATTLYRCSYWAQHQYQANQGQLKMTLTLPDGLSYDDYNLSILLTDD
-1331 LRDDWANNTDNIK
+1331 LTGTNKVIDEWGNVQQRLDNEPTDIKLKYVYHLVTAEDIAQMEFAPTTTASKTYNELVRIASSSETAYTIPLYTLYTNTIQKEIFGGSAPANAYLRWYIADAKGNPIEELTTTETGSLASTGQFAHTSIGADGLIWMSKSATYEYDVNHLNIK
-1344 SLFNNGNPLYRHVY
+1344 Y
-1358 VRNKKTGDILLN
+1358 
-1370 QSEWIIDWSGDYS
+1370 
-1383 EIQSS
+1383 
-1388 MVFVSDEFGSFWT
+1388 
-1401 RNYLDANNLGWA
+1401 
-1413 SFDSYVC
+1413 
-1420 KVSIT
+1420 
-1425 VPTGFS
+1425 
-1431 LIDHEVVMILS
+1431 
-1442 SKSEREYDYTSNPKT
+1442 
-1457 LTKGPEEH
+1457 TKGTDAYWGQYKVICLITDELEGMQYVNGTYLADPATIKAK
-1465 EVEYI
+1465 VIYS
-1470 FRFTDGVDRFSGSA
+1470 FTDGVDRFSGSA
-1484 ATDAIEKSFRRELE
+1484 ATDAIDKSFRRELE

-1560 KFHQTE
+1560 KLHQTE

-1638 FAGKLADGAKTIYKT
+1638 FAGELADDAKTIYKT
-1653 LVVSDGETSVNV
+1653 LVVADDATSVNV
-1665 PLSRRIG
+1665 PLSNRLG
-1672 EIRSFF
+1672 EIVSFF
-1678 GMKSYDELNQNFHIR
+1678 ERKITDLNTNFHIR
-1693 WVLLDNDDNEVYI
+1693 WALLDNEGSEVYT
-1706 QNKLTNS
+1706 QGQLTNN

-1730 NSASL
+1730 NGKEFPSYGLPDWFDA
-1735 ADYNLSALLDVT
+1735 T
-1747 YTLSANT
+1747 YTLLDGAA
-1754 NWDDYKLVI
+1754 WDDYKLVV
-1763 YMTDDNEETDGVRTE
+1763 YMTDDNEEADGVRTE
-1778 TYTENN
+1778 TYTEKY

-1793 PNHLELRY
+1793 PNHLKLRY
-1801 IIDFKTVSEVQSRF
+1801 IIDFQTESEVQSRF

-1859 EWTYEIYVEPGAKE
+1859 EWTYEIYVDLGSNVP
-1873 FLKLPFVDG
+1873 LDLPIQDG
-1882 DGLEPQGYFRWY
+1882 NNMEPQAYYRWY
-1894 NWLTDMNSPYVEGRS
+1894 DWNTDCAYASVGK
-1909 STLKSCYG
+1909 TCLKGGSIIQNVING
-1917 TDEINRGLF
+1917 GETNRGLF
-1926 ATCLSSGASNTLVG
+1926 GSCSSEQMPSQSVVGAT
-1940 VTFTA
+1940 FYA
-1945 PSGNDWNEIII
+1945 PSESWDEIVI
-1956 ACDVSKYVDGMD
+1956 ACDVSKYADGMD
-1968 LSKTYWVHEPT
+1968 LSGMYLLHEPT
-1979 ISYRYKYI
+1979 LSYRYKYI
-1987 IRPAR
+1987 IRPASK
-1992 MIADAIKEGVNDPN
+1992 IAQTIEEKISAGSF
-2006 DNLLENHGDVTIGIS
+2006 LEDHGNITIGTYNNSS
-2021 DAKSATSL
+2021 DATL
-2029 RLNLSN
+2029 RLNLDVSN
-2035 VGYYYY
+2035 YWFYHKGSESSTSTLCQA
-2041 YPYDKSK
+2041 KS
-2048 EEVGKS
+2048 
-2054 PWGDSYVQ
+2054 VQ
-2062 ATKIFWRVYDSSGRY
+2062 WRVYDASGLYCAQLQAGGKSNNPR
-2077 YKDFDSYKE
+2077 FCTISLAE
-2086 LFFVLSQDN
+2086 LNALYFVETENFGNSAQGKQLHFYPGEM
-2095 INTVYNDKS
+2095 VY
-2104 APDVQSKQKEIEFN
+2104 V
-2118 IGEKFYVIAYASNGD
+2118 YAYADDGD
-2133 KTKTCPVARF
+2133 NLAPIARF
-2143 NCQFSGNYP
+2143 NCRFLDNSYP
-2152 ILAEAL
+2152 IGVDELPYYRTIDYLENNYTRVAL
-2158 TTSLSYDMRTNKYL
+2158 
-2172 DEHYSRVGVISFDI
+2172 ISFDI
-2186 EQGSTLLSPTN
+2186 EAGSTLGHPDYPLRN
-2197 QIDNANPMP
+2197 MNPMP

-2215 YCYPELYN
+2215 YCYPALYSDLIGAAKQN
-2223 EQYGNA
+2223 YG
-2229 IGVWAG
+2229 
-2235 LGPLHGDYR
+2235 LSPLHGDYT
-2244 LVKVA
+2244 LVKSINLDDVSE
-2249 NVTSALDITSSYNEK
+2249 TGSADGYVKYWWRNEK
-2264 WHQLSPLYD
+2264 ILRD
-2273 LTYEYSNHKE
+2273 LTYRYTNE
-2283 NGYFLYVD
+2283 NQSGYFLYVD
-2291 ASEESRPIANVAFEG
+2291 ASDESRPIANVEFEG
-2306 EMCVGSTLVL
+2306 EMCVGSTLIL

-2324 DKSIQPQLIFKLYGI
+2324 KDNLEKPQLIFKLYGLDLDI
-2339 KTDVNG
+2339 NG
-2345 NETERSLIHSF
+2345 NEIGRKLIHSF
-2356 ATCHFPTVRASSRN
+2356 ASCDFETVNATEAIK
-2370 VWYQVYAKV
+2370 WYQVYGQV
-2379 TLQQNSKV
+2379 TLRQNSGV
-2387 EQYQQFVVSI
+2387 ENYQHFLVSI
-2397 DNYCDG
+2397 DNYCAS

-2534 MLSKVVDFSSD
+2534 MLSKVEDFSSD
-2545 PIEYQT
+2545 PIKYQT

-2570 TDENGKKYYVLDEHS
+2570 TDEKGNKYYVVDEHS

-2603 MQSMK
+2603 MQNLK
-2608 LLFGGTS
+2608 LLFGGVA
-2615 IDRISVTCGTHETG
+2615 IDRISVTCGQKETD
-2629 VDFELTGALQIPD
+2629 VNFELTGALQIPD

-2665 KTNEYVSVMTPAFK
+2665 KTNEYTSVMTPEFK
-2679 VAWNAFRY
+2679 AAWDAFRY
-2687 RKGETL
+2687 RKGETV
-2693 DDTPIS
+2693 DDTPMS
-2699 GEIPESE
+2699 DEIPASE

-2714 HRTLLNQVI
+2714 HRTLLNELI
-2723 SAKKLHLLANAKLK
+2723 AAKKLHLLANATLK

-2754 DNIVKQTVNGV
+2754 DDVVKQTVNGV
-2765 EKPYTVCPEPME
+2765 EKSYTVCPEPME

-2797 YESIG
+2797 YESVG

-2813 LDYLENMQEKQIP
+2813 LDYLEHMQTGKIP

-2834 KIGGLVQT
+2834 KIGGTVQT

-2849 ELGMIVI
+2849 ETGMIVV
-2856 DSNDPTWSGYLD
+2856 DSNDPSWSEYLD
-2868 GAHRIAY
+2868 GTHRIAY

-2882 IDETTKSME
+2882 IDEATKSME
-2891 VYFHPKFHIM
+2891 VYFHPKFQIM
-2901 DLTPGKIPS
+2901 DLAPENKPT
-2910 VSREGDDIKFHEGY
+2910 VSSEGEDIKFHEGY

-2944 NRCYGESYLTIKVVP
+2944 NRCYGESLLTIKVVP

-2987 LYKVKVNTDGY
+2987 LYKVKVNTDNY

-3040 LNNLVPNVHT
+3040 LSNLVPNVHT

-3055 QYMYNGDNSAPTE
+3055 QYMYNGDNSAPTAD
-3068 NIEYDMMVKI
+3068 IEYDMMVK
-3078 TPEICPYKV
+3078 TAPETCPYKV

-3103 CEQIYFKPRAQLRYQ
+3103 CDEIYFKPRAQLRYQ
-3118 HYLDYEKAWVE
+3118 HYLDYKKAWVE

-3134 NKWMMLT
+3134 NRWMMLT
-3141 SPFEQLYAGDFY
+3141 SPFMQMYAGDFY

-3159 GGTYPYG
+3159 GGAYPYG

-3175 INFGDKS
+3175 IMFKNKS
-3182 GESALYSRNGFPI
+3182 QEGGIYSRNGYPI
-3195 YQRSWDKTNSMVVTA
+3195 YQRSWDKTNSMVVTS
-3210 EDDALRDDYD
+3210 ENDALRNDYD
-3220 AFIDYEWTEQITSEA
+3220 AFIDYEWAEQITSEA
-3235 EDAEGNITTTTQTVM
+3235 VGEDGNSTTTTQTVV
-3250 KDVDVVATQWSHVY
+3250 KDVNVVATQWSHVY
-3264 NDMEKLY
+3264 NDMTKLY

-3280 LHHTDRQEVDGT
+3280 LHHTDQQEEEGT
-3292 DTDGNTIYK
+3292 DENVNTIYK

-3307 RFPKADTQYHYYDH
+3307 RFPKADTEYTYYDH
-3321 ADKEGHDVTVDKS
+3321 ADAEGHQVSVDKS
-3334 KHHRLAADGVATGM
+3334 NHHRLAADGVATGM
-3348 VQITPIKNA
+3348 VQITPVANA
-3357 NGDNPYYMV
+3357 NADNPYYMV

-3372 SVRMELFFNANP
+3372 SVRMELFFNTNP

-3579 LTTRALEDDA
+3579 LTTRALEDDV
-3589 VTDDTDWQVRA
+3589 VTDDADWQVRA

-3610 AAMPQDYLRQ
+3610 AAMPQDNLRQ

-3635 AVQSHVATYALPS
+3635 AAQSHVATYALPS

-3655 VTERLSRPQVVK
+3655 VTERISRPQVVK

>member
-1 MLLTLWCKEGVGQ
+1 MLLCLCAKGAMGQWAQTYPEATQLVTLWNPETKT
-14 TFDAYPGATK
+14 TFVSIKSKLQEKFNRTDWST
-24 VIHKYQKYDNLVC
+24 
-37 DLTGEMDD
+37 
-45 ILAELGY
+45 
-52 TQPSDMDNNGGYI
+52 NGGTFYVRWFI
-65 RWSVI
+65 RTKGDSSNTPLTNWTVQTGNTDCPSINQDNYVI
-70 NADGVNANN
+70 W
-79 LETNIYNS
+79 TS
-87 YFPNKILLLYG
+87 SF
-98 RSNQNWWASHISS
+98 SH
-111 MNSNAYYWY
+111 
-120 TGRETGESGISASTV
+120 
-135 FVNYGSYFFNVS
+135 
-147 LSLYGG
+147 
-153 ETMQSTFPGYS
+153 
-164 VSCYIANEPF
+164 YIA
-174 NTSTNAEPQIDI
+174 D
-186 QYVFHFNETG
+186 
-196 ASPVDPFENTS
+196 
-207 SISETKKQSE
+207 
-217 NIYEALSPTSASI
+217 LS
-230 TLNDATAPYYIR
+230 
-242 WYFADASGKA
+242 FAC
-252 VANPGFNL
+252 N
-260 TNGSYTYTSQGNSI
+260 
-274 YYGGTT
+274 
-280 TDTNAELL
+280 
-288 KMTVTPQNGK
+288 
-298 SWSDLT
+298 
-304 SYKLV
+304 
-309 ALLSNEVGTTGT
+309 
-321 DGTLTQEP
+321 
-329 LIATKYEISFDYVT
+329 
-343 FASAL
+343 
-348 PSNQHTLD
+348 
-356 IEVTEANA
+356 
-364 QTATISL
+364 ATISCSDESVDVNNVEL
-371 SEQWKQIKSD
+371 CAIIKNGYNDLETDWNQKQIKSEGTIGAFYVFDFKTVDELGFTAGDESNVVSNTIIKLASGNEESFTLNLYDGDVAIADIVTAMNDIRNLSKFYTRWYLEDQSGNIVSDMSSLTCTEGYDYTTQSFGLIWNSSTSTKSLKDQWGNTKDAPSILKANYTYNPENRYKVVCLMTND
-381 LGAETVSYM
+381 LTGMETVGNY
-390 KYYWLD
+390 
-396 EKTGSLTGSVSFS
+396 V
-409 EHPLAGMHWL
+409 
-419 KPVDTSFS
+419 
-427 TDMLNFTA
+427 
-435 SVTSG
+435 
-440 VITDYKLV
+440 
-448 ILLSD
+448 
-453 EAAAYDENSTWVK
+453 VK
-466 EPTLQSMYT
+466 EPAFKLKYIFDFKT
-475 VGFYAPRTEFD
+475 VD
-486 GSLVS
+486 
-491 GGISE
+491 
-496 KVEVTYEYGA
+496 
-506 TKVQVG
+506 
-512 DANDATDTYS
+512 
-522 LVYDWGQNTNSIQ
+522 
-535 SLFNYITQSGSG
+535 
-547 WSTNVYYPNYRRA
+547 
-560 YVRYKSSQ
+560 
-568 ELLANQS
+568 
-575 DWLTWTPYY
+575 
-584 LNDDT
+584 
-589 QFNYNALF
+589 
-597 YNEKGE
+597 
-603 FWTKSYAQYRQGDDG
+603 
-618 NNWEWAWFNGAPS
+618 
-631 KSLLAVT
+631 
-638 VNLPEGTDLT
+638 
-648 FEDIEVVVILAK
+648 
-660 KDAEREIHSSD
+660 
-671 VHTVELGPDGYE
+671 ELGFTAGDE
-683 VEYIYS
+683 S
-689 FKEGNAPFEN
+689 N
-699 VPEGI
+699 VVSNTI
-704 TDYPGSKS
+704 IK
-712 INWLTTQPMAISLA
+712 LA
-726 DYCTADGGQPAITYV
+726 
-741 RYLLTDKSGNEVPW
+741 SGNEESFTLNLYDGDVAIADIVTAMNDIRNLSKFYTRWYLEDQSGNIVSDMSSLTCTEGYDYTTQSFGLIW
-755 NNAGVT
+755 NSSTSTKSLKDQWGNT
-761 LTAPDGHTFTAQ
+761 KDAP
-773 GNSQYIY
+773 SI
-780 QATATSDLLTVYLQ
+780 
-794 ATTLANLQNYNLKA
+794 LKA
-808 YVSAQTADIA
+808 NYTYNPENRYKVVCLMTNDLTGMETAGNYVIKEPAFKLKYIFDFK
-818 TTQREPQIEA
+818 TQAELESMDYIVSTSNPKYEYSETIE
-828 VYTVSFDAVT
+828 VN
-838 FENTVSATEYKT
+838 E
-850 IDIYEEQSYTTISV
+850 
-864 DLGGTAPTYVRW
+864 
-876 YWSWDGS
+876 
-883 NNVPQ
+883 
-888 TDWTFYNTTVTFSD
+888 TDNMVEIPLLILYNT
-902 YNGTMYHYAGTTPNE
+902 
-917 ELNKLTITP
+917 
-926 PVGTDAKDLPLTN
+926 
-939 LKLVALVSTK
+939 LK
-949 TVDDGAQTT
+949 G
-958 AVDEQTVL
+958 
-966 VKEPIIDKKYIISFA
+966 
-981 SVPFEKSNSIYNATK
+981 SVFGWG
-996 KEDVIYVTDE
+996 D
-1006 QKNGNVSVTVEL
+1006 
-1018 DENLPTILSMFYK
+1018 
-1031 NNATDLDAGFYLRWY
+1031 NNFYLRWY
-1046 IVDGSG
+1046 IVDAKG
-1052 NRVTDLTGWSLSSAN
+1052 NTIKEITDTETGNLTGLITGIHVDKGVDGLIWTSTSANSSYDKNHLNINYTKGTEAFWSDFKVECVMTNDLTGMKQ
-1067 NGINY
+1067 I
-1072 TVNNYGHY
+1072 
-1080 WYSALNT
+1080 
-1087 SIKVS
+1087 
-1092 ENQNLMNLVVKSPSG
+1092 
-1107 TDLTSY
+1107 
-1113 KAVCVMSANL
+1113 
-1123 NDATVIEG
+1123 G
-1131 NLVSEPTWTLQ
+1131 NILLSEPTEIVARV
-1142 YTYSFASLTFEG
+1142 TYSFTDGVDHFLGTLKDGVNSEEYLEPLNSGT
-1154 STTGAQ
+1154 SSYT
-1160 SLSETIRLADDAMS
+1160 LSNAALNRLQTVFGDNTPKYLRWYLVDVDGNKLEES
-1174 SVTLSLPLSSV
+1174 SEWITYPTNYVAGQQLFHGFYWYGESYNKDLLDVTLSVPSDKNIFNYKLVCVASYDAVASENIKDGEVRTEPNWDVQYTIGFEELFRGDASSATEKEYVMKLRQSQFNKYDEFVIVYDKNDNKVAIQDNTGQELYSIEETVWKELNDISFDDANTPFYIRWFLRDKLTKEETYIAGVLADCSENTFVDGRQKGLYWSNQLYESEEKANALKIKVVTGKTLDITAYELVAHISNLEIPDNYIDETNHVLMHEPDNIQLEYVVKFETTFLSTDSEYSIKNRYLLYNPETRKAIVDFYADEYANMVIFFGKTTETFPSNYYLRWSIENENGNLLPLSESIFV
-1185 QDHMDNEAS
+1185 PSQNNNYVLSGSAYYRSSFWASSYTDFYNGSMKMTITLPDGLDYNKHKVSLILTDDLTGAEKIWNEYNNAVVALDNEPTDIKLKYVYHLVTAEDIAQMEFAPTTTASKTYNELVRIAS
-1194 SFYIRYYLTDKTG
+1194 SSETAYTIPLYTLYTNTIQKEIFGGSAPANAYLRWYIADAKGNPIEELTTTETG
-1207 NRVDL
+1207 SL
-1212 PTGVTITPKDITLT
+1212 A
-1226 SSDYGH
+1226 
-1232 YWYSSTG
+1232 STG
-1239 IGSITDLGVTVADGN
+1239 QFAHTSIGADGLIWMSKSATYEYDVNHLNIKYTKGTDAYWGQYKVICLITDELEGMQYVNGTYLADP
-1254 GAVDLRNYNVVAVMS
+1254 A
-1269 SNAPLQVETDGTV
+1269 T
-1282 TYEPREME
+1282 
-1290 VVYTYELKKPV
+1290 
-1301 DNSFDGA
+1301 
-1308 CIGVTKKLIKT
+1308 IKAKV
-1319 ITEGQTKITLTD
+1319 I
-1331 LRDDWANNTDNIK
+1331 
-1344 SLFNNGNPLYRHVY
+1344 
-1358 VRNKKTGDILLN
+1358 
-1370 QSEWIIDWSGDYS
+1370 YS
-1383 EIQSS
+1383 
-1388 MVFVSDEFGSFWT
+1388 
-1401 RNYLDANNLGWA
+1401 
-1413 SFDSYVC
+1413 
-1420 KVSIT
+1420 
-1425 VPTGFS
+1425 
-1431 LIDHEVVMILS
+1431 
-1442 SKSEREYDYTSNPKT
+1442 
-1457 LTKGPEEH
+1457 
-1465 EVEYI
+1465 
-1470 FRFTDGVDRFSGSA
+1470 FTDGVDRFSGSA
-1484 ATDAIEKSFRRELE
+1484 ATDAIDKSFRRELE

-1578 GTFSTDLLSVTATA
+1578 GTFSTDLLNVTATA

-1653 LVVSDGETSVNV
+1653 LVVSDAATSVNV
-1665 PLSRRIG
+1665 PLSRRID
-1672 EIRSFF
+1672 EIRSYF
-1678 GMKSYDELNQNFHIR
+1678 GMKSYDELNSHFHIR
-1693 WVLLDNDDNEVYI
+1693 WALLDNDGNEVYN
-1706 QNKLTNS
+1706 QGQLVNKNS
-1713 NYYENDYGIYWN
+1713 DNNNYYYENDYGIYWN

-1730 NSASL
+1730 NGFVMYS
-1735 ADYNLSALLDVT
+1735 YNVSKLLDVT
-1747 YTLSANT
+1747 YTLLANT
-1754 NWDDYKLVI
+1754 AWQDYKVVV
-1763 YMTDDNEETDGVRTE
+1763 YMTDDNEEANGVRIE
-1778 TYTENN
+1778 TGSDG
-1784 NNKVRLVHE
+1784 KSRLVHE

-1801 IIDFKTVSEVQSRF
+1801 IIDFQTVSEVQSRF

-1859 EWTYEIYVEPGAKE
+1859 EWTYEIYVKPGGNVA
-1873 FLKLPFVDG
+1873 LDLPIQDG
-1882 DGLEPQGYFRWY
+1882 NNMEPQAYYRWY
-1894 NWLTDMNSPYVEGRS
+1894 DWNTDCAYASVGTTRLEGGLIIQDVINGGE
-1909 STLKSCYG
+1909 T
-1917 TDEINRGLF
+1917 NRGLF
-1926 ATCLSSGASNTLVG
+1926 GSCSSDQMPSQSVVGAT
-1940 VTFTA
+1940 FYA
-1945 PSGNDWNEIII
+1945 PSESWDEIVI
-1956 ACDVSKYVDGMD
+1956 ACDVSKYADGMD
-1968 LSKTYWVHEPT
+1968 LSGMYLLHEPT
-1979 ISYRYKYI
+1979 LSYRYKYI
-1987 IRPAR
+1987 IRPASK
-1992 MIADAIKEGVNDPN
+1992 IAQTIEEKISAGSF
-2006 DNLLENHGDVTIGIS
+2006 LEDHGNITIGTYNNSS
-2021 DAKSATSL
+2021 DATL
-2029 RLNLSN
+2029 RLNLDVSN
-2035 VGYYYY
+2035 YWFYHKGSESSTSTLCQA
-2041 YPYDKSK
+2041 KS
-2048 EEVGKS
+2048 
-2054 PWGDSYVQ
+2054 VQ
-2062 ATKIFWRVYDSSGRY
+2062 WRVYDASGLYCAQLQAGGKSNNPR
-2077 YKDFDSYKE
+2077 FCTISLAE
-2086 LFFVLSQDN
+2086 LNALYFVETENFGNSAQGKQLHFYPGEM
-2095 INTVYNDKS
+2095 VY
-2104 APDVQSKQKEIEFN
+2104 V
-2118 IGEKFYVIAYASNGD
+2118 YAYADDGD
-2133 KTKTCPVARF
+2133 NLAPIARF
-2143 NCQFSGNYP
+2143 NCRFLDNSYP
-2152 ILAEAL
+2152 IGVDELPYYRTIDYLENNYTRVAL
-2158 TTSLSYDMRTNKYL
+2158 
-2172 DEHYSRVGVISFDI
+2172 ISFDI
-2186 EQGSTLLSPTN
+2186 EAGSTLGHPDYPLRN
-2197 QIDNANPMP
+2197 MNPMP

-2215 YCYPELYN
+2215 YCYPALYSDLIGAAKQN
-2223 EQYGNA
+2223 YG
-2229 IGVWAG
+2229 
-2235 LGPLHGDYR
+2235 LSPLHGDYT
-2244 LVKVA
+2244 LVKSINLDDVSE
-2249 NVTSALDITSSYNEK
+2249 TGSADGYVKYWWRNEK
-2264 WHQLSPLYD
+2264 ILRD
-2273 LTYEYSNHKE
+2273 LTYRYTNE
-2283 NGYFLYVD
+2283 NQSGYFLYVD
-2291 ASEESRPIANVAFEG
+2291 ASDESRPIANVEFEG
-2306 EMCVGSTLVL
+2306 EMCVGSTLIL

-2324 DKSIQPQLIFKLYGI
+2324 KDNLEKPQLIFKLYGLDLDI
-2339 KTDVNG
+2339 NG
-2345 NETERSLIHSF
+2345 NEIGRKLIHSF
-2356 ATCHFPTVRASSRN
+2356 ASCDFETVNATETIK
-2370 VWYQVYAKV
+2370 WYQVYGQV
-2379 TLQQNSKV
+2379 TLRQNSGV
-2387 EQYQQFVVSI
+2387 ENYQHFLVSI
-2397 DNYCDG
+2397 DNYCAS

-2534 MLSKVVDFSSD
+2534 MLSKVVDFSSN

-2665 KTNEYVSVMTPAFK
+2665 KTNDYLSVMTPAFK

-2868 GAHRIAY
+2868 GTHRIAY

-2891 VYFHPKFHIM
+2891 VYFHPKFQIM
-2901 DLTPGKIPS
+2901 DLDPKKIP

-2930 KYVKEESELVNSYG
+2930 KYVKEKSELENLYG

-3040 LNNLVPNVHT
+3040 LSNLVPNVHT

-3159 GGTYPYG
+3159 GGVYPYG

-3210 EDDALRDDYD
+3210 EDDALRDDYYD

-3235 EDAEGNITTTTQTVM
+3235 EDAEGNTTTTTQTVM

-3321 ADKEGHDVTVDKS
+3321 ADEEGHDVKVDKS

-3357 NGDNPYYMV
+3357 DEDNPYYMV

-3514 NRLNDVTLLPLGLFG
+3514 NCLNDVTLLPLGLFG

-3541 VDRFSQTLYFYDA
+3541 VDRFSQILYFYDA
-3554 STGKQTALEEGT
+3554 STGKQTALEEGA

-3589 VTDDTDWQVRA
+3589 VTDDTDWLVRA

-3610 AAMPQDYLRQ
+3610 AAMPQDNLRQ

-3635 AVQSHVATYALPS
+3635 AAQSHVATYALPS

>member
-1 MLLTLWCKEGVGQ
+1 MSAQQSKGVNYVRWYLTKDGSEVSTDGWALATDGVTYQTYQNSRYFYTATASTDLLKLTVTPPAGVKLA
-14 TFDAYPGATK
+14 D
-24 VIHKYQKYDNLVC
+24 YQLVC
-37 DLTGEMDD
+37 LVSDNDDVKAVATDGTLDTNGEPLTTEPTID
-45 ILAELGY
+45 A
-52 TQPSDMDNNGGYI
+52 QYI
-65 RWSVI
+65 
-70 NADGVNANN
+70 
-79 LETNIYNS
+79 
-87 YFPNKILLLYG
+87 
-98 RSNQNWWASHISS
+98 ISF
-111 MNSNAYYWY
+111 
-120 TGRETGESGISASTV
+120 EEI
-135 FVNYGSYFFNVS
+135 
-147 LSLYGG
+147 
-153 ETMQSTFPGYS
+153 
-164 VSCYIANEPF
+164 
-174 NTSTNAEPQIDI
+174 
-186 QYVFHFNETG
+186 
-196 ASPVDPFENTS
+196 PFENVA
-207 SISETKKQSE
+207 SISETKEQLE
-217 NIYEALSPTSASI
+217 NIYEALSPASASI
-230 TLNDATAPYYIR
+230 TLNDVTDPSYIR
-242 WYFADASGKA
+242 WYFADASGNA

-260 TNGSYTYTSQGNSI
+260 TNSSYTYTSQGNSI

-280 TDTNAELL
+280 TDTDGGLL
-288 KMTVTPQNGK
+288 NMTVTPQSGK

-329 LIATKYEISFDYVT
+329 LIATKYEISFE
-343 FASAL
+343 
-348 PSNQHTLD
+348 
-356 IEVTEANA
+356 I
-364 QTATISL
+364 
-371 SEQWKQIKSD
+371 
-381 LGAETVSYM
+381 VS
-390 KYYWLD
+390 
-396 EKTGSLTGSVSFS
+396 
-409 EHPLAGMHWL
+409 
-419 KPVDTSFS
+419 
-427 TDMLNFTA
+427 
-435 SVTSG
+435 
-440 VITDYKLV
+440 
-448 ILLSD
+448 
-453 EAAAYDENSTWVK
+453 
-466 EPTLQSMYT
+466 
-475 VGFYAPRTEFD
+475 
-486 GSLVS
+486 
-491 GGISE
+491 
-496 KVEVTYEYGA
+496 
-506 TKVQVG
+506 
-512 DANDATDTYS
+512 
-522 LVYDWGQNTNSIQ
+522 
-535 SLFNYITQSGSG
+535 
-547 WSTNVYYPNYRRA
+547 
-560 YVRYKSSQ
+560 
-568 ELLANQS
+568 
-575 DWLTWTPYY
+575 
-584 LNDDT
+584 
-589 QFNYNALF
+589 
-597 YNEKGE
+597 
-603 FWTKSYAQYRQGDDG
+603 
-618 NNWEWAWFNGAPS
+618 
-631 KSLLAVT
+631 
-638 VNLPEGTDLT
+638 
-648 FEDIEVVVILAK
+648 
-660 KDAEREIHSSD
+660 
-671 VHTVELGPDGYE
+671 
-683 VEYIYS
+683 
-689 FKEGNAPFEN
+689 
-699 VPEGI
+699 
-704 TDYPGSKS
+704 
-712 INWLTTQPMAISLA
+712 
-726 DYCTADGGQPAITYV
+726 
-741 RYLLTDKSGNEVPW
+741 
-755 NNAGVT
+755 
-761 LTAPDGHTFTAQ
+761 
-773 GNSQYIY
+773 
-780 QATATSDLLTVYLQ
+780 
-794 ATTLANLQNYNLKA
+794 
-808 YVSAQTADIA
+808 
-818 TTQREPQIEA
+818 
-828 VYTVSFDAVT
+828 
-838 FENTVSATEYKT
+838 
-850 IDIYEEQSYTTISV
+850 
-864 DLGGTAPTYVRW
+864 
-876 YWSWDGS
+876 
-883 NNVPQ
+883 
-888 TDWTFYNTTVTFSD
+888 
-902 YNGTMYHYAGTTPNE
+902 
-917 ELNKLTITP
+917 
-926 PVGTDAKDLPLTN
+926 
-939 LKLVALVSTK
+939 
-949 TVDDGAQTT
+949 
-958 AVDEQTVL
+958 
-966 VKEPIIDKKYIISFA
+966 
-981 SVPFEKSNSIYNATK
+981 
-996 KEDVIYVTDE
+996 
-1006 QKNGNVSVTVEL
+1006 
-1018 DENLPTILSMFYK
+1018 
-1031 NNATDLDAGFYLRWY
+1031 
-1046 IVDGSG
+1046 
-1052 NRVTDLTGWSLSSAN
+1052 
-1067 NGINY
+1067 
-1072 TVNNYGHY
+1072 
-1080 WYSALNT
+1080 
-1087 SIKVS
+1087 
-1092 ENQNLMNLVVKSPSG
+1092 
-1107 TDLTSY
+1107 
-1113 KAVCVMSANL
+1113 
-1123 NDATVIEG
+1123 
-1131 NLVSEPTWTLQ
+1131 
-1142 YTYSFASLTFEG
+1142 FEG
-1154 STTGAQ
+1154 STIGAQ
-1160 SLSETIRLADDAMS
+1160 SLSETIPLEDDAMS

-1185 QDHMDNEAS
+1185 RNYMDKEES

-1212 PTGVTITPKDITLT
+1212 PDGVTITPKDNNITLT

-1239 IGSITDLGVTVADGN
+1239 IGSITDLGVTVADAN
-1254 GAVDLRNYNVVAVMS
+1254 GIVDLRNYNVVAVMS

-1308 CIGVTKKLIKT
+1308 CTGDAIYITKKIN
-1319 ITEGQTKITLTD
+1319 EGETTITLTD
-1331 LRDDWANNTDNIK
+1331 
-1344 SLFNNGNPLYRHVY
+1344 
-1358 VRNKKTGDILLN
+1358 VRNDWGTLKYTFPISNDYGPAYRRVYIRNKRTKELLDN
-1370 QSEWIIDWSGDYS
+1370 QSDWIEETPYN
-1383 EIQSS
+1383 SS
-1388 MVFVSDEFGSFWT
+1388 TSFYIANENGSFWT
-1401 RNYLDANNLGWA
+1401 KITCSN
-1413 SFDSYVC
+1413 DSWQYTNFTSYSAYQYVLSPTINVPNG
-1420 KVSIT
+1420 VST
-1425 VPTGFS
+1425 S
-1431 LIDHEVVMILS
+1431 LVDCEVVMVLAS
-1442 SKSEREYDYTSNPKT
+1442 GSETWIDGM
-1457 LTKGPEEH
+1457 LAKGPEEH

-1484 ATDAIEKSFRRELE
+1484 ATDAIDKSFRRELE

-1503 VYDKTAQLNLSD
+1503 VYDKTAQLMLSD
-1515 DMSDEYRAKLTEG
+1515 DMSDEYKAKLTEAE
-1528 GTVYLRWY
+1528 TVYLRWY

-1551 VSLTLHESD
+1551 VSLTLLESD
-1560 KFHQTE
+1560 KLHQTE

-1578 GTFSTDLLSVTATA
+1578 GTFSTDLLNVTATA
-1592 SASVNLYDYNVVC
+1592 SASANLYDYNVAC
-1605 VMTTDVSDATMEDE
+1605 VMTTDVSVATMEGG
-1619 EFTKESSW
+1619 EFVKESTW
-1627 EARYTYVFTRA
+1627 EARYSYTFTRA

-1653 LVVSDGETSVNV
+1653 LVVADDAMSVNV
-1665 PLSRRIG
+1665 PLSNRLG
-1672 EIRSFF
+1672 EIVSFF
-1678 GMKSYDELNQNFHIR
+1678 ECKITDLNTNFHIR
-1693 WVLLDNDDNEVYI
+1693 WALLDNEGSEVYT
-1706 QNKLTNS
+1706 QGQLTNN

-1730 NSASL
+1730 NGKEFPSYGLPDWFDA
-1735 ADYNLSALLDVT
+1735 T
-1747 YTLSANT
+1747 YTLLDGAA
-1754 NWDDYKLVI
+1754 WDDYKLVV
-1763 YMTDDNEETDGVRTE
+1763 YMTDDNEEANGVRIE
-1778 TYTENN
+1778 TGSDG
-1784 NNKVRLVHE
+1784 KSRLVHE

-1801 IIDFKTVSEVQSRF
+1801 IIDFQTVSEVQSRF

-1859 EWTYEIYVEPGAKE
+1859 EWTYEIYVDLGSNVP
-1873 FLKLPFVDG
+1873 LDLPIQDG
-1882 DGLEPQGYFRWY
+1882 NNMEPQAYYRWY
-1894 NWLTDMNSPYVEGRS
+1894 DWNTDCAYASVDN
-1909 STLKSCYG
+1909 TCLKGGSIIQNVING
-1917 TDEINRGLF
+1917 GETNRGLF
-1926 ATCLSSGASNTLVG
+1926 GSCSSEQMPSQSVVGAT
-1940 VTFTA
+1940 FYA
-1945 PSGNDWNEIII
+1945 PSEAWDEIII
-1956 ACDVSKYVDGMD
+1956 ACDVSKYADGMD
-1968 LSKTYWVHEPT
+1968 LNGIYLLHEPT
-1979 ISYRYKYI
+1979 LSYRYKYI
-1987 IRPAR
+1987 IRPASE
-1992 MIADAIKEGVNDPN
+1992 IAQAIEEKNSASSF
-2006 DNLLENHGDVTIGIS
+2006 LEDHGNVTIGTYDKDS
-2021 DAKSATSL
+2021 EATL
-2029 RLNLSN
+2029 RLNLDVPNYWFYHNSILCQASSIQWW
-2035 VGYYYY
+2035 V
-2041 YPYDKSK
+2041 YDASGQYCARLTPDVNTRFCGISLGALNSLYFRKA
-2048 EEVGKS
+2048 EDFGKS
-2054 PWGDSYVQ
+2054 GYVPSQ
-2062 ATKIFWRVYDSSGRY
+2062 LLEFHSGEMVHVY
-2077 YKDFDSYKE
+2077 
-2086 LFFVLSQDN
+2086 
-2095 INTVYNDKS
+2095 
-2104 APDVQSKQKEIEFN
+2104 
-2118 IGEKFYVIAYASNGD
+2118 AYANNGD
-2133 KTKTCPVARF
+2133 NLAPIARF
-2143 NCQFSGNYP
+2143 NCRFLDNSYP
-2152 ILAEAL
+2152 IGVDELPYYRTIDYLENNYTRVAL
-2158 TTSLSYDMRTNKYL
+2158 
-2172 DEHYSRVGVISFDI
+2172 ISFDI
-2186 EQGSTLLSPTN
+2186 EAGSTLGHPDYPLRN
-2197 QIDNANPMP
+2197 MNPMP

-2215 YCYPELYN
+2215 YCYPALYSDLIGAAKQN
-2223 EQYGNA
+2223 YG
-2229 IGVWAG
+2229 
-2235 LGPLHGDYR
+2235 LSPLHGDYT
-2244 LVKVA
+2244 LVKSINLDDVSE
-2249 NVTSALDITSSYNEK
+2249 TGSADGYVKYWWRNEK
-2264 WHQLSPLYD
+2264 ILRD
-2273 LTYEYSNHKE
+2273 LTYRYTNE
-2283 NGYFLYVD
+2283 NQSGYFLYVD
-2291 ASEESRPIANVAFEG
+2291 ASDESRPIANVEFEG
-2306 EMCVGSTLVL
+2306 EMCVGSTLIL

-2324 DKSIQPQLIFKLYGI
+2324 KDNLEKPQLIFKLYGLDLDI
-2339 KTDVNG
+2339 NG
-2345 NETERSLIHSF
+2345 NEIGRKLIHSF
-2356 ATCHFPTVRASSRN
+2356 ASCDFETVNATEAIK
-2370 VWYQVYAKV
+2370 WYQVYGQV
-2379 TLQQNSKV
+2379 TLRQNSGV
-2387 EQYQQFVVSI
+2387 ENYQHFLVSI
-2397 DNYCDG
+2397 DNYCAS

-2431 CGNDKLSVKLMMKHE
+2431 CGNDELSVKLMMKHE

-2452 PSVNPSDYPMPVYYR
+2452 PFVNPSDDPMPVYYR

-2765 EKPYTVCPEPME
+2765 EKSYTVCPEPME

-2813 LDYLENMQEKQIP
+2813 LDYLENMQEEQIP

-2834 KIGGLVQT
+2834 KIGGTVQT

-2868 GAHRIAY
+2868 GTHRIAY

-2901 DLTPGKIPS
+2901 DLTPEKTPS

-2930 KYVKEESELVNSYG
+2930 KYVKEESELENLYG

-3159 GGTYPYG
+3159 GGAYPYG

-3210 EDDALRDDYD
+3210 KDDALRDDYD

-3280 LHHTDRQEVDGT
+3280 LHHTDRQEEDGT

-3307 RFPKADTQYHYYDH
+3307 RFPKADTEYHYYDH
-3321 ADKEGHDVTVDKS
+3321 ADKKGHDVTVDKS

-3348 VQITPIKNA
+3348 VQITPIENA

-3463 ANVPMAQTRVVLSAE
+3463 ANVSMAQTRVVLSAE

-3589 VTDDTDWQVRA
+3589 ATDDTDWQVRA

-3610 AAMPQDYLRQ
+3610 AAMPQDNLRQ

-3635 AVQSHVATYALPS
+3635 TVQGHVATYALPS